1 MRIRI
6 IQRPGPQSI
15 DGVRLDRF
23 EPGFQYDVG
32 HTLGALLLA
41 ERWAEPVSD
50 DQPGL
55 IVPFSETD
63 PYTTPLFPDGPANL
77 VRERNLQD
85 LGDKPEIALDC
96 WRQKPRSKIGSCR

>member
-23 EPGFQYDVG
+23 EPGYQYDVG

-63 PYTTPLFPDGPANL
+63 PYYYGTQIFDGPSPAS
-77 VRERNLQD
+77 VS
-85 LGDKPEIALDC
+85 ISALS
-96 WRQKPRSKIGSCR
+96 RLTKLAGSSS

>member
-6 IQRPGPQSI
+6 VQRPREQSI

-23 EPGFQYDVG
+23 EPGFQYEVG
-32 HTLGALLLA
+32 NTLGALLLA

-63 PYTTPLFPDGPANL
+63 PYTAPLFPDGPANL
-77 VRERNLQD
+77 VRELIPPYLERR
-85 LGDKPEIALDC
+85 PEVAFDF
-96 WRQKPRSKIGSCR
+96 RRRRTPRS